1 MSTDTHQS
9 AGGTEFQP
17 GQVLGRALA
26 HSANSAPTGDGIKPA
41 LPSVVP
47 DAKEQEIKLKFA
59 EETHQYVRDY
69 IRQADQKATFL
80 FAGSSTLLAYLN
92 SISVAQSWLSN
103 PKTWGLL
110 DVLSF
115 LATSGLMI
123 GAACCAFVITPRLG
137 GSKRGLIFFSAIQ
150 EYETPAEYASEIN
163 SKRPIEL
170 CEAKLKHV
178 HELSKVCQAK
188 FKSLS
193 WAFRASIFG
202 TFCTF
207 LVLIIK

>member
-17 GQVLGRALA
+17 GQVLGGALA
-26 HSANSAPTGDGIKPA
+26 HSAIAAPTLDGIKPA
-41 LPSVVP
+41 LSSAAP
-47 DAKEQEIKLKFA
+47 DVKEQEIKLKFA
-59 EETHQYVRDY
+59 EEAHQYVRDY

-92 SISVAQSWLSN
+92 SINVAQSWLFN

-115 LATSGLMI
+115 LGTFGLISG
-123 GAACCAFVITPRLG
+123 AVCSAFVITPRLS
-137 GSKRGLIFFSAIQ
+137 GSKRGLVFFSAIQ
-150 EYETPAEYASEIN
+150 EYETPTEYAIELN
-163 SKRPIEL
+163 SKRPVEL

-178 HELSKVCQAK
+178 HELSRVCHEK

-193 WAFRASIFG
+193 LAFRLTIFG
-202 TFCTF
+202 TFCAF
-207 LVLIIK
+207 VVLVIK

>member
-17 GQVLGRALA
+17 GLVLGRALA
-26 HSANSAPTGDGIKPA
+26 HSINSNQTGDGIMQ
-41 LPSVVP
+41 LRPSTVADV
-47 DAKEQEIKLKFA
+47 KELEIKLKFA
-59 EETHQYVRDY
+59 EETHQYIRDC

-103 PKTWGLL
+103 PQTWSLL
-110 DVLSF
+110 DMLSF
-115 LATSGLMI
+115 LATCGLMI
-123 GAACCAFVITPRLG
+123 GTACCAFVITPRLG
-137 GSKRGLIFFSAIQ
+137 GSKKGLVFFSSIQ
-150 EYETPAEYASEIN
+150 EYETPAEYATVLN
-163 SKRPIEL
+163 SKSSSEL

-178 HELSKVCQAK
+178 YELSTVCHAK
-188 FKSLS
+188 FNSLT
-193 WAFRASIFG
+193 WAFKASIFG
-202 TFCTF
+202 TFCSF

>member
-17 GQVLGRALA
+17 GQVMGGALA
-26 HSANSAPTGDGIKPA
+26 HRAYAATTGDGIKPA
-41 LPSVVP
+41 LPVP
-47 DAKEQEIKLKFA
+47 APDTQEQEVKLKFA
-59 EETHQYVRDY
+59 EETHQYVRDC

-92 SISVAQSWLSN
+92 AISVAQSWLSN

-115 LATSGLMI
+115 LGTSGLML
-123 GAACCAFVITPRLG
+123 GAACCALVITPRLG
-137 GSKRGLIFFSAIQ
+137 GSKRGLVFFSAIQ
-150 EYETPAEYASEIN
+150 EYETPAEFAIELN
-163 SKRPIEL
+163 SKRPVEL
-170 CEAKLKHV
+170 CEAKLRHV
-178 HELSKVCQAK
+178 HELSKVCHAK

-193 WAFRASIFG
+193 LAFRLSIFG
-202 TFCTF
+202 AFCAF
-207 LVLIIK
+207 VVLVIK